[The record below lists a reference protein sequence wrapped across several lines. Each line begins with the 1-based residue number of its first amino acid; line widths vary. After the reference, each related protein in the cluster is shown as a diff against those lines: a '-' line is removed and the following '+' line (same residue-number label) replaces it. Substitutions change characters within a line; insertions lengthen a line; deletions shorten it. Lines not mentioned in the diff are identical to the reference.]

1 VRDVRDVSYTTAGY
15 RNGRPAVRPYVYR
28 GADADMEEAIRER
41 LAAVRAQLAAEPDPC
56 DGGYE
61 WRREAEA
68 EHADPPQVTTPVAP
82 SAPTSK
88 PAAVSVAPQAPE
100 PKPRCGYLV
109 ARCDCQRG
117 VR

>member
-1 VRDVRDVSYTTAGY
+1 MSGDHRPASPARTAGP
-15 RNGRPAVRPYVYR
+15 RNGWPAIKPYVYR

-41 LAAVRAQLAAEPDPC
+41 LAAVRAQLA
-56 DGGYE
+56 
-61 WRREAEA
+61 A

-100 PKPRCGYLV
+100 PKPRCDRCGYLV
-109 ARCDCQRG
+109 ARCDCRG
-117 VR
+117 GAR